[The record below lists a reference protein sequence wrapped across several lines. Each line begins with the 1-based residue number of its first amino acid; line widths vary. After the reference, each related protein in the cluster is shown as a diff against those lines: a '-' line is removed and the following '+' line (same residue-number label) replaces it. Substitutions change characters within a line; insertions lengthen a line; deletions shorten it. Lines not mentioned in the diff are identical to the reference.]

1 MSLLVFSH
9 LTKIKFFT
17 ITFHLIIITRSDQ
30 LFMQLHIL
38 FWVFDLDFIKYF
50 VFRKHSRRKKT
61 KFYIK
66 EWSQDP
72 FIIINH
78 RVSKVAM
85 TYANII
91 LGNIQKTTL
100 YFMIL
105 FFIDSD
111 HSMRTVEDLRNVA
124 NILSQTVTEKNLA
137 LSHQKN
143 ANK

>member
-1 MSLLVFSH
+1 
-9 LTKIKFFT
+9 
-17 ITFHLIIITRSDQ
+17 
-30 LFMQLHIL
+30 
-38 FWVFDLDFIKYF
+38 
-50 VFRKHSRRKKT
+50 
-61 KFYIK
+61 
-66 EWSQDP
+66 
-72 FIIINH
+72 
-78 RVSKVAM
+78 M